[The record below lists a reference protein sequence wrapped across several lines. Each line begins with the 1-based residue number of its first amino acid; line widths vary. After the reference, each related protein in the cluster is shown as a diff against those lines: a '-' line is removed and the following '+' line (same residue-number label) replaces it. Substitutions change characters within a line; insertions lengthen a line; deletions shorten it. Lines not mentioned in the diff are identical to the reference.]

1 MRTVLLDLDGTLID
15 PLVGITSSYR
25 SMIDELGLEVPS
37 DEILRSFIGPPL
49 RECIRGLLPE
59 KKAVSEA
66 DVEKLVARYR
76 YYYVE
81 QKFMLRDRL
90 YPAIP
95 DVLQKLTDRGHRLF
109 VATSKAHLYAREI
122 LQHFGLEKFFAHIYG
137 SELNGDRSDKA
148 QLISHL
154 IEKEGLKSQDCVMVG
169 DRKHDVR
176 GALANNMPCIG
187 VTYGYG
193 TAQELK
199 DAGALAVIAQA
210 EDLPDCVARIS

>member
-1 MRTVLLDLDGTLID
+1 MLDLDGTLID

-25 SMIDELGLEVPS
+25 AMIDELGLEVPS

-59 KKAVSEA
+59 KKAVSASE
-66 DVEKLVARYR
+66 VEELVGRYR
-76 YYYVE
+76 HYYVE
-81 QKFMLRDRL
+81 QKFMLRDRM

-95 DVLQKLTDRGHRLF
+95 DVLQQLSDRGHRLF
-109 VATSKAHLYAREI
+109 VATSKAHLYARVI
-122 LQHFGLEKFFAHIYG
+122 LQHFGLEKFFTHVYG

-148 QLISHL
+148 QLIAHL
-154 IEKEGLKSQDCVMVG
+154 IENEGLKSEDCVMVG

-176 GALANNMPCIG
+176 GALANNMSCIG

-210 EDLPDCVARIS
+210 EDLPDSIARIS